1 MEKTINKFM
10 RISNNSKS
18 SFSLPQG
25 RKSSNLCRYLCQK
38 RALVFRDFLMLLGI
52 LTMVVS
58 PAAAEEGNAL
68 DCVIEPHDVVE
79 ISSPVQGVLEVVNV
93 ERGDIV
99 KKDQVIAK
107 LKSGIEEASVRLTKA
122 RADMEGDIHARKAEF
137 EMKKRSAEQLETLF
151 NKKLASLHEYDDAK
165 TLSVIAEYEHKKAI
179 ELQHLSQLELAHA
192 QQVLDQRYLKST
204 IDGVVV
210 ERMKSPGE
218 YVEDQPVVKIAQI
231 DPLNVEVIAPI
242 QLLGS
247 IHVGMQA
254 KVKAEQPVDEVYHAK
269 VVVVDS
275 VIHASS
281 GTFGIRLNLP
291 NPGHKISA
299 GLRCKVNFINDEKLP
314 SPKT

>member
-1 MEKTINKFM
+1 MI
-10 RISNNSKS
+10 
-18 SFSLPQG
+18 
-25 RKSSNLCRYLCQK
+25 
-38 RALVFRDFLMLLGI
+38 LGI
-52 LTMVVS
+52 FMMIVS
-58 PAAAEEGNAL
+58 SARAEEGSSL

-79 ISSPVQGVLEVVNV
+79 ISSPVQGILEVVTV
-93 ERGDIV
+93 ERGDSV
-99 KKDQVIAK
+99 KKGQIVAK

-122 RADMEGDIHARKAEF
+122 RADMEADIHARKAEF

-179 ELQHLSQLELAHA
+179 ELRHLSQLELEHA
-192 QQVLDQRYLKST
+192 QEVLDQRSLKST
-204 IDGVVV
+204 VNGVVV

-218 YVEDQPVVKIAQI
+218 YVEDQPVIKIAQI

-247 IHVGMQA
+247 IRVGMQA
-254 KVKAEQPVDEVYHAK
+254 EVKPEQPVGEVFHAK
-269 VVVVDS
+269 VIVVDP

-291 NPGHKISA
+291 NPDHKIPA
-299 GLRCKVNFINDEKLP
+299 GLRCKVNFISDK
-314 SPKT
+314 K